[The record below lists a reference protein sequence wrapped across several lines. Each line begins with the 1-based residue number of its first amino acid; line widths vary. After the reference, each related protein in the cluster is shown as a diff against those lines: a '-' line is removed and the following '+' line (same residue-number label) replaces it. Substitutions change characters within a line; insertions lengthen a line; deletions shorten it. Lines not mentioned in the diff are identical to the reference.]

1 MLQTVRQC
9 IAYRGF
15 QQRWTE
21 TRLGNWTLSSILILG
36 NTLTNNKSEYYFTAT
51 KCTRNN
57 GYQKYFLP
65 VLHDFE
71 LHWTKSS
78 SSLHIFYTCRDSYYQ
93 LRQCCPT
100 FLTSRAAQEII
111 IKLRATPVNSKEKT
125 TKDYNVQQVLSL

>member
-57 GYQKYFLP
+57 GYQKYFPL
-65 VLHDFE
+65 
-71 LHWTKSS
+71 
-78 SSLHIFYTCRDSYYQ
+78 FYMTLSYTGQ
-93 LRQCCPT
+93 RARLRST
-100 FLTSRAAQEII
+100 YS
-111 IKLRATPVNSKEKT
+111 TPVVIHT
-125 TKDYNVQQVLSL
+125 TSYASAVQP